1 LCPPLNRLPKLAG
14 NMHRKAYGYA
24 RLNRAPTEAYVQQT
38 QQRNSSSRFS
48 DAKSA
53 ARDKHE
59 RALALYAGGQ
69 FEASAKLLREALM
82 EAPSSEF
89 ANDCGAAELA
99 CGRREQALAGFFLAA
114 SLDPKNIEAIANL
127 GTLLAQMDRIREA
140 IPHLQQAMHE
150 IKDAD
155 QRAALGKLLARCGK
169 ELAERVLA
177 ESRNAQQTA
186 AAPASRQAVAPQP
199 AVAPMLRPPVYMGNN
214 IALLCTTNH
223 NKMYVDTR
231 DLLIAPWLLIHGEW
245 EPEETELVKKLIKP
259 GDVFVDVGANL
270 GYYSLIAARVGAS
283 RVYAFEAQPSTYE
296 LLGKNVIIN
305 WMTKFITYEHLA
317 VYSHTAELDFF
328 VRNNYP
334 GNSSVGTTPPD
345 QLQKWFDTT
354 TPVKV
359 HAVSLDDYFADK
371 PGKLDVIKVDVEG
384 AEPAVFEG
392 ARRTLVRNRDVKILC
407 EWSPDQ
413 MATARQD
420 PAHLVDLWAEQG
432 FRAHVLH
439 TGLNEVPL
447 RSLLTSGYQNLLL
460 YR

>member
-1 LCPPLNRLPKLAG
+1 
-14 NMHRKAYGYA
+14 
-24 RLNRAPTEAYVQQT
+24 
-38 QQRNSSSRFS
+38 
-48 DAKSA
+48 
-53 ARDKHE
+53 
-59 RALALYAGGQ
+59 
-69 FEASAKLLREALM
+69 
-82 EAPSSEF
+82 
-89 ANDCGAAELA
+89 
-99 CGRREQALAGFFLAA
+99 
-114 SLDPKNIEAIANL
+114 
-127 GTLLAQMDRIREA
+127 
-140 IPHLQQAMHE
+140 
-150 IKDAD
+150 
-155 QRAALGKLLARCGK
+155 
-169 ELAERVLA
+169 
-177 ESRNAQQTA
+177 
-186 AAPASRQAVAPQP
+186 
-199 AVAPMLRPPVYMGNN
+199 
-214 IALLCTTNH
+214 
-223 NKMYVDTR
+223 MYVDTR

-245 EPEETELVKKLIKP
+245 EPEETELLKKLIKP

-270 GYYSLIAARVGAS
+270 GYYALLAARVGAS
-283 RVYAFEAQPSTYE
+283 HVYAFEAQPSTYE

-317 VYSHTAELDFF
+317 VYSHTTDLEFF

-334 GNSSVGTTPPD
+334 GNSSLGFTPPD

-354 TPVKV
+354 TAVKV

-371 PGKLDVIKVDVEG
+371 PGKLDLIKVDVEG

-392 ARRTLVRNRDVKILC
+392 ARRTLAKNRDVKVLC

>member
-1 LCPPLNRLPKLAG
+1 
-14 NMHRKAYGYA
+14 M
-24 RLNRAPTEAYVQQT
+24 QQT
-38 QQRNSSSRFS
+38 PQLKSSSPFPRP
-48 DAKSA
+48 KSTA
-53 ARDKHE
+53 SDKHE
-59 RALALYAGGQ
+59 RSLALYAEGQ
-69 FEASAKLLREALM
+69 FESAAELLRQALLD
-82 EAPSSEF
+82 APTSEL
-89 ANDCGAAELA
+89 ANDCAAAELA
-99 CGRREQALAGFFLAA
+99 CGHREQALAGFFLAT
-114 SLDPKNIEAIANL
+114 SLNPQNVEAVANL
-127 GTLLAQMDRIREA
+127 GTLLAHMDRVREA
-140 IPHLQQAMHE
+140 IPHLQKAASE
-150 IKDAD
+150 VKDPG
-155 QRAALGKLLARCGK
+155 QRAALGRLLAECGNK
-169 ELAERVLA
+169 LAERVLQ
-177 ESRNAQQTA
+177 ESRNAQQPA
-186 AAPASRQAVAPQP
+186 VVPAPRQPTAPQP
-199 AVAPMLRPPVYMGNN
+199 MAAPTLRPPVYMGNN
-214 IALLCTTNH
+214 IALLCTTNY

-245 EPEETELVKKLIKP
+245 EPEETELLKKLIKP

-270 GYYSLIAARVGAS
+270 GYYALLAARVGAS
-283 RVYAFEAQPSTYE
+283 HVYAFEAQPSTYE

-317 VYSHTAELDFF
+317 VYSHTTDLEFF

-334 GNSSVGTTPPD
+334 GNSSLGFTPPD

-354 TPVKV
+354 TAVKV

-371 PGKLDVIKVDVEG
+371 PGKLDLIKVDVEG

-392 ARRTLVRNRDVKILC
+392 ARRTLAKNRDVKVLC

>member
-1 LCPPLNRLPKLAG
+1 
-14 NMHRKAYGYA
+14 
-24 RLNRAPTEAYVQQT
+24 VQQAP
-38 QQRNSSSRFS
+38 QPGSNLRFS
-48 DAKSA
+48 PLTSTAN
-53 ARDKHE
+53 DKHE

-69 FEASAKLLREALM
+69 FEAAVELLRVALL
-82 EAPSSEF
+82 EGPSSEL
-89 ANDCGAAELA
+89 ANDFGAAELA
-99 CGRREQALAGFFLAA
+99 CGRREQALSQFFLSI
-114 SLDPKNIEAIANL
+114 SLDPQNVEAVANL
-127 GTLLAQMDRIREA
+127 GTLLAHMDRLREA
-140 IPHLQQAMHE
+140 IPHLQNAASRAQ
-150 IKDAD
+150 DPD
-155 QRAALGKLLARCGK
+155 QRAALGKLLAQCG
-169 ELAERVLA
+169 ERLAERVL
-177 ESRNAQQTA
+177 QQARATEDTASATRQSA
-186 AAPASRQAVAPQP
+186 AAQP
-199 AVAPMLRPPVYMGNN
+199 AVAPTLRPPVYMGNN
-214 IALLCTTNH
+214 IALLCTTNY

-245 EPEETELVKKLIKP
+245 EPEETELVKTLVKP

-270 GYYSLIAARVGAS
+270 GYYALLAARIGAAH
-283 RVYAFEAQPSTYE
+283 VYAFEAQPSTYE

-317 VYSHTAELDFF
+317 VYSHTTDLEFF
-328 VRNNYP
+328 VRNHYP
-334 GNSSVGTTPPD
+334 GNSSLGFTPPD
-345 QLQKWFDTT
+345 QLGKWFDTT

-392 ARRTLVRNRDVKILC
+392 ARRTFAKNRDVKILC

-420 PAHLVDLWAEQG
+420 PAHLVELWAEQG

>member
-1 LCPPLNRLPKLAG
+1 
-14 NMHRKAYGYA
+14 
-24 RLNRAPTEAYVQQT
+24 VQQVP
-38 QQRNSSSRFS
+38 QL
-48 DAKSA
+48 KSNYRSAGVTA
-53 ARDKHE
+53 ARASGKHE

-69 FEASAKLLREALM
+69 YESAAELLRQALL
-82 EAPSSEF
+82 EAPSAEL
-89 ANDCGAAELA
+89 ANDMGAAELA
-99 CGRREQALAGFFLAA
+99 CGRREQALAQFFLAN
-114 SLDPKNIEAIANL
+114 SLDPENIEVIANL
-127 GTLLAQMDRIREA
+127 GTLLAHMDRLREA
-140 IPHLQQAMHE
+140 IPHLQNAASHA
-150 IKDAD
+150 KDPE
-155 QRAALGKLLARCGK
+155 QRKALGTLLAQCGQK
-169 ELAERVLA
+169 VADRVLE
-177 ESRNAQQTA
+177 ESRSAQQAAAPRQTAPRLSA
-186 AAPASRQAVAPQP
+186 AAPAI
-199 AVAPMLRPPVYMGNN
+199 RPPVYMGNN
-214 IALLCTTNH
+214 VALLCTTNY
-223 NKMYVDTR
+223 NKMFVDTR

-259 GDVFVDVGANL
+259 GDIFVDAGANL
-270 GYYSLIAARVGAS
+270 GYYSLLAARVGAS
-283 RVYAFEAQPSTYE
+283 HVYAFEAQPSTYE

-317 VYSHTAELDFF
+317 VYSHTTDLEFF
-328 VRNNYP
+328 VRNHYP
-334 GNSSVGTTPPD
+334 GNSSLGCTAAD
-345 QLQKWFDTT
+345 QLEKWFDTT

-371 PGKLDVIKVDVEG
+371 AGKIDLIKVDVEG

-392 ARRTLVRNRDVKILC
+392 ARRTLAKNRDIKILC

-420 PAHLVDLWAEQG
+420 PARLVEFWAEQG